1 MSSITKIQSQ
11 PFLIPPNT
19 SESSFNSI
27 RKIFINVSNL
37 NKRNDLIIK
46 IKSIPEYFVLLDQ
59 INSNDDHSVEI
70 TEIETLKNKSSKEID
85 SSNLIIVGEHW
96 SDSEMINA
104 FTMGAKG
111 FITISSSNLQLKQI
125 IGLTLTYNG
134 NYLLH
139 QISQRMKASKLLNHL
154 SKSSTY
160 FTKDNSLECPL
171 SDKEISILLKISNG
185 DSSKSI
191 AEDLN
196 LGEQTIKNYVAD
208 ILLKS
213 GAKNRANA
221 VYISLKN
228 NWINNSI

>member
-1 MSSITKIQSQ
+1 MSSVTKIQSQ

-27 RKIFINVSNL
+27 KKIFININNL

-59 INSNDDHSVEI
+59 ANSNDDHSIEI
-70 TEIETLKNKSSKEID
+70 TEIEKLKNKSFSEI
-85 SSNLIIVGEHW
+85 SCSNLIIVGDQW

-104 FTMGAKG
+104 FTMGANG
-111 FITISSSNLQLKQI
+111 FVTISSSNLLLKQI
-125 IGLTLTYNG
+125 IGLTFTYNG
-134 NYLLH
+134 NYLLN
-139 QISQRMKASKLLNHL
+139 QISQRMKASKSLNHL
-154 SKSSTY
+154 LKNPKY
-160 FTKDNSLECPL
+160 FTKDKSSECPL
-171 SDKEISILLKISNG
+171 SVKEISILLKISNG
-185 DSSKSI
+185 ESSKSI

-208 ILLKS
+208 ILLKT

-221 VYISLKN
+221 VSISLKN
-228 NWINNSI
+228 NWINNSF